1 MYLPTAIATRAS
13 AGMAGQGKPVRSTRS
28 SIRVR
33 SSPLMDRTA
42 LPGSSLGTI
51 SWKVIT
57 PSISTVAE
65 PAMVTTRITRV
76 GGSKYPVG
84 SRSVSSGDPLLTAN
98 DKSKPLLPVALTC
111 TLAETSDSITSR
123 GTGLGWTAPISRL
136 RVISLA
142 TRHPRGQRDDDG
154 RPGLL
159 GQVARPVDQVG
170 VGQQP
175 GQLGVT
181 EFGRRDLVGTLTR
194 PYQVRAL
201 RRQLPGLGQEAAQ
214 QVRHRGPVGR
224 GPGGGADGGIAAGR
238 AHLRV
243 LPVSVMAGAPVP
255 AAGRRCRP
263 PGRRGFPRCGGSRG
277 RASTPGG

>member
-123 GTGLGWTAPISRL
+123 ATGLGWTVPISRL

-142 TRHPRGQRDDDG
+142 TRPPRGQRDDDG
-154 RPGLL
+154 RAGL

-181 EFGRRDLVGTLTR
+181 EFGGGDLVGALTR

-201 RRQLPGLGQEAAQ
+201 RRQLTRLGQEA
-214 QVRHRGPVGR
+214 
-224 GPGGGADGGIAAGR
+224 
-238 AHLRV
+238 
-243 LPVSVMAGAPVP
+243 
-255 AAGRRCRP
+255 
-263 PGRRGFPRCGGSRG
+263 
-277 RASTPGG
+277 